1 MDETVTVTKS
11 EWEALQARC
20 SEAEERASIE
30 TQLRKAVTEEMRK
43 LQRKYAAQSAAP
55 SNGELAATRARLRYL
70 LKSEI
75 VRLYAIA
82 ERALLYD
89 WCLHGGEYSLAE
101 YAASTIPLF
110 LNGIRAESEA

>member
-11 EWEALQARC
+11 EWEALQERC

-30 TQLRKAVTEEMRK
+30 AQLRKAVTEEMRK

-75 VRLYAIA
+75 VRLYDEVSPQTGFHRFNLSGLDACF
-82 ERALLYD
+82 LYAFD
-89 WCLHGGEYSLAE
+89 KTFDTEE
-101 YAASTIPLF
+101 EQYAD
-110 LNGIRAESEA
+110 

>member
-70 LKSEI
+70 LKSD
-75 VRLYAIA
+75 AA
-82 ERALLYD
+82 KRAG
-89 WCLHGGEYSLAE
+89 LHDPIDGAYTPVEADRQISHTT
-101 YAASTIPLF
+101 STTAPPTTPAMAPL
-110 LNGIRAESEA
+110 